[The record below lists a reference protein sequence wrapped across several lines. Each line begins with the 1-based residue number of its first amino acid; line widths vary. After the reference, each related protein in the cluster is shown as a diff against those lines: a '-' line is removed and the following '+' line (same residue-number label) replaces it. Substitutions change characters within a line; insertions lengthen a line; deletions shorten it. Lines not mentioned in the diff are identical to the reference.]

1 MWPAADAGR
10 DAAPTLLLRAAED
23 VPRPPPRI
31 TGHLAQ
37 STLALLARGDKAA
50 LVAPPPVD
58 APAPASAA
66 ATAPPPPAAVADD
79 DDDIFGGIGTYVP
92 SLPTEEDGAAAAA
105 ATAPPLPTE
114 PPAPEPDGEEGW
126 APVVVGDAA
135 TYIPPPAAPARVL
148 AAAKTS
154 VHVDAE
160 YGVRVAGMGA
170 KYTSVVE
177 EEGDEA
183 VARPA
188 PPVALPPRTAH
199 LEGEAAHQ
207 AALFGGYGRAAPTL
221 PEGVAGQK
229 RARAYE
235 ELGAGTGLAGP
246 RRRGTSSRP

>member
-1 MWPAADAGR
+1 M
-10 DAAPTLLLRAAED
+10 
-23 VPRPPPRI
+23 
-31 TGHLAQ
+31 
-37 STLALLARGDKAA
+37 
-50 LVAPPPVD
+50 
-58 APAPASAA
+58 
-66 ATAPPPPAAVADD
+66 
-79 DDDIFGGIGTYVP
+79 
-92 SLPTEEDGAAAAA
+92 
-105 ATAPPLPTE
+105 
-114 PPAPEPDGEEGW
+114 
-126 APVVVGDAA
+126 VGDAA

-160 YGVRVAGMGA
+160 YGVQVAGMGA

-235 ELGAGTGLAGP
+235 ELGAGTGALAAIFAPRTLGGTKRDVGAVFAAYDNSDRWKSALAGKDKEKDGDKEPGKGGKGGSAKQRTDAEYAKVMARIEERKAGGLRTLPEAPAP
-246 RRRGTSSRP
+246 RSP